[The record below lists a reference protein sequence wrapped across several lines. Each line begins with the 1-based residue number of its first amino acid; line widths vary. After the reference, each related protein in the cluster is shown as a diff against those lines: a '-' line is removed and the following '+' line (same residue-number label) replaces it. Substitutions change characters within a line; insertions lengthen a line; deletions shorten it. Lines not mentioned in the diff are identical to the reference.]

1 MKKKKYFSKKMIEK
15 EMYSNDIKTIE
26 PAWKKQ
32 KMAIKNDTAK
42 EFHGVKIFDKDNKL
56 IDDNILSF
64 SRFNIHKIL
73 H

>member
-26 PAWKKQ
+26 PAWKK

-56 IDDNILSF
+56 IDDNIVSF
-64 SRFNIHKIL
+64 SR
-73 H
+73 

>member
-1 MKKKKYFSKKMIEK
+1 
-15 EMYSNDIKTIE
+15 MYSNDIKTIE

-42 EFHGVKIFDKDNKL
+42 EFHEVKIFDKDNKS
-56 IDDNILSF
+56 IDDNIVSF
-64 SRFNIHKIL
+64 STFNIHKIL